1 MVVVVAVAI
10 VIRVIESVSFRIS
23 IPKIIPGGGVG
34 VVVVVV
40 VVSRL

>member
-23 IPKIIPGGGVG
+23 IPKFIPGGVVG
-34 VVVVVV
+34 VLVVVV